1 MTTDYGYSEIAGT
14 PAVAKTEGE
23 TIRLVFQWAARLDGE
38 TISSDTWELP
48 DGLTNE
54 ATDSNTSDSSER
66 WIRLSG
72 GDDGRTYE
80 VRNLVVTSGS
90 RTLEM
95 VKRVVV
101 RDGG

>member
-1 MTTDYGYSEIAGT
+1 MSDYGYVDDPGCPSIQKTVSEI
-14 PAVAKTEGE
+14 VRVE
-23 TIRLVFQWAARLDGE
+23 FNWASRLDGE

-54 ATDSNTSDSSER
+54 AADANTSSSSVR

-72 GDDGRTYE
+72 GEEGRIYE

-90 RTLEM
+90 RTLEQ
-95 VKRVVV
+95 VKRVIV
-101 RDGG
+101 RD